1 MVVPGVLWVAFRV
14 VDVFCWEVDSETFDG
29 YFEFV
34 GDEAMCEET

>member
-1 MVVPGVLWVAFRV
+1 MVVPGVLWVAFWV